1 MNQLNMRE
9 LFVQKESRERQKLKY
24 YNQILERVHNKI
36 RATSK
41 MDVDNMYC
49 YYLVPEFVLALPSYN
64 QAELTTFIVT
74 SLEKN
79 GFKVMVTPPNLIFIT
94 WFHFSEEYEL
104 TRRLIE
110 DEIRSREEERI
121 QREKEA
127 EAAEIDVGAVEKN
140 KGAYIKKVTDYSPR
154 AGLVYS
160 SDALERLQEKM
171 NSLKT
176 ME

>member
-1 MNQLNMRE
+1 MNQINMRE
-9 LFVQKESRERQKLKY
+9 LFVQKESRERQKLKV
-24 YNQILERVHNKI
+24 YNKILEGVHNKI
-36 RATSK
+36 RTTSK

-49 YYLVPEFVLALPSYN
+49 YYLVPEFILALPSYN
-64 QAELTTFIVT
+64 QAELTRFIVT
-74 SLEKN
+74 GLEKN

-110 DEIRSREEERI
+110 DEIRSREEEKIR
-121 QREKEA
+121 REKEA
-127 EAAEIDVGAVEKN
+127 EEAEIEVGAVENN

-154 AGLVYS
+154 AGMVYS
-160 SDALERLQEKM
+160 SEALERLQEKM